1 MYVNIG
7 ISEINKIIK
16 KIFSLVNLKF
26 ERYLIAGIQKL
37 KIKIVVNLTR
47 RYSLRTK
54 VIIYFYS

>member
-7 ISEINKIIK
+7 ISAINKIIK

-37 KIKIVVNLTR
+37 KIKIVVNLIR

>member
-1 MYVNIG
+1 MYANIG
-7 ISEINKIIK
+7 ISAINKIIK

-37 KIKIVVNLTR
+37 KIKIAANLIR

-54 VIIYFYS
+54 IIIYFYN